1 MIKKKKAIILIFI
14 SILLLPVLWGETIE
28 KRDTNLTQERYFG
41 VFTGWSE
48 LFRDTSKEMV
58 VSEDGSIYVV
68 SPADHNVLVFNDSGI
83 LENRFGKH
91 GQKDGELFYP
101 ASISILDDKY
111 LVVVDYAFNCKFT
124 LFDLQGNFK
133 RVVKTEK
140 PIYSLVPLTKNR
152 VAYLYQERI
161 YYRDKEE
168 IDRKILIFIKNLKNG
183 KEIEAESF
191 LLRDSSVILAGK
203 KENKKKYSIYAY
215 YKGDVFIER
224 SAKGELLVGLSSLPE
239 IKKYSPSNG
248 KLTGTIKLAIKP
260 QKVEAEYKK
269 RFRETQEKKIAD
281 RQYAVE
287 FKVELLNKINS
298 VEYFFDENL
307 PYYKK
312 ILVDDRGKI
321 IVILENS
328 LFDDKSIHFQ
338 VYSPEGKFQYSSTLD
353 LGEYELDMNS
363 LRWFRKLYF
372 TRDYVYALVTPKG
385 EKNSLRLV
393 KFKIKS
399 NK

>member
-353 LGEYELDMNS
+353 L
-363 LRWFRKLYF
+363 
-372 TRDYVYALVTPKG
+372 
-385 EKNSLRLV
+385 
-393 KFKIKS
+393 
-399 NK
+399 